1 MGGWAVDGWAVGRLG
16 GWHSKKNERLTVSQ
30 LDSWSVGR
38 NKKMGGCGPP
48 LHKKKRKQAPVK
60 MADDASEKFLAAS
73 MEKLK
78 KTQALA
84 QQMKEIQEQF
94 KRETEEQD
102 EMLKK
107 FQQEQQ
113 AALGAAAAGMGAAAG
128 RVGAGVGG
136 GAGGIDA
143 NNIEKNT
150 PETPQ
155 ITAAASKDTGAGG
168 AGAMLSFLGTGDAR
182 SDSSSSLSFSSDA
195 KNENTTTKK
204 KAASKAAGKTA
215 KDKKEGKGVSDAD
228 EFVMCEYPGCLTPFK
243 VCMTMAATMKN
254 HNDRHH
260 REATGG
266 SAEGV
271 CVCVL
276 LVCLFC

>member
-1 MGGWAVDGWAVGRLG
+1 LAVGQLAVG
-16 GWHSKKNERLTVSQ
+16 IKKKWALV
-30 LDSWSVGR
+30 D
-38 NKKMGGCGPP
+38 PP
-48 LHKKKRKQAPVK
+48 GISFKKKRKQAPAK
-60 MADDASEKFLAAS
+60 MADDAQEKFIAAS

-128 RVGAGVGG
+128 GAGAGVGG

-143 NNIEKNT
+143 NNIEKFT
-150 PETPQ
+150 LQTPQ

-168 AGAMLSFLGTGDAR
+168 AGAMLSFLATGEAR

-195 KNENTTTKK
+195 NNENGRTNKK
-204 KAASKAAGKTA
+204 VAVKATGKPA
-215 KDKKEGKGVSDAD
+215 KDKKDGKAVSDAD
-228 EFVMCEYPGCLTPFK
+228 EFVLCEYPGCMTPFK
-243 VCMTMAATMKN
+243 VCMTMYANMKN
-254 HNDRHH
+254 HNARHH
-260 REATGG
+260 PEATGG

-271 CVCVL
+271 CVC
-276 LVCLFC
+276 LFC